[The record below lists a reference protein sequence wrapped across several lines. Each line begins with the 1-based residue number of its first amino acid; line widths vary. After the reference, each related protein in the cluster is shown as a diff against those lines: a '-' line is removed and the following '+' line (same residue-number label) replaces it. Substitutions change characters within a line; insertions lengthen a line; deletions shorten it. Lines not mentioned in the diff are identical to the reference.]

1 MKKTLLLILIC
12 VLLFSFIS
20 CGKGDDENIGKDNL
34 TESADSA
41 AKERDTTTSSGLD
54 AASSVN
60 SDLSTTSSSQKNVET
75 FIKRLIN
82 AADGTKIDSLTVMKA
97 ENAAS
102 ADNYKIYAIISWDRK
117 HTPSDSQQIIKDY
130 SDSFASSVDAKLGNV
145 ENLSIVWLVSNLNGT
160 ASITYAK
167 TDGMLSLKE
176 ETYDKKFGI
185 ASEGTTDSA
194 LQASTGAAANATV
207 SESVVSN

>member
-1 MKKTLLLILIC
+1 MKKILLLILIC

-20 CGKGDDENIGKDNL
+20 CGKGDDENISKDNR
-34 TESADSA
+34 TESSDSDT
-41 AKERDTTTSSGLD
+41 KESDNTTSSSLD
-54 AASSVN
+54 TDSSAS
-60 SDLSTTSSSQKNVET
+60 SDLSTTSSAEKNVEVFT
-75 FIKRLIN
+75 KRLIN
-82 AADGTKIDSLTVMKA
+82 AADGTKIDSLTVTK
-97 ENAAS
+97 AAS

-145 ENLSIVWLVSNLNGT
+145 ENLSIVWLVSNLDGT
-160 ASITYAK
+160 ASITYDK

-185 ASEGTTDSA
+185 TSEETTNSA
-194 LQASTGAAANATV
+194 LQASAGTAVNATV
-207 SESVVSN
+207 SESVVNN